1 MEKTYI
7 KNGNTGA
14 VITGVNRRNVVS
26 IASLPGRLNLLN
38 QQLTRIQENI
48 EALEADIL
56 GFQTA
61 EIVPEEDL

>member
-7 KNGNTGA
+7 KNGNTG
-14 VITGVNRRNVVS
+14 VIITGVNNRKTVS
-26 IASLPGRLNLLN
+26 IASLPVRLNLLN
-38 QQLTRIQENI
+38 QQLTRIQDNI
-48 EALEADIL
+48 EAIEADIL

>member
-1 MEKTYI
+1 MEKTYK
-7 KNGNTGA
+7 KNGNTG
-14 VITGVNRRNVVS
+14 VIITGLNNRRTVS
-26 IASLPGRLNLLN
+26 IASLPVRLNLLN

-48 EALEADIL
+48 DILEADIL